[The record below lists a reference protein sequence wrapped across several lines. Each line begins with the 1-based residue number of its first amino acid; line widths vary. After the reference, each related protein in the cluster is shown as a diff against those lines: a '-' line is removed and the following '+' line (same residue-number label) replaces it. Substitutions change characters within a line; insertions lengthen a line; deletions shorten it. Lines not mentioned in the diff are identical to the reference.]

1 MQLHVLDPL
10 VIILLLA
17 GVASAVLGEV
27 SNAVIIGL
35 IVSASTGLNW
45 WQAHRSS
52 KAIARLRDQ
61 VASRATVL
69 QPDGSWKT
77 VAVDEVRVNDVVQL
91 AAGDIVPADARV
103 TEARDLHVQQAAL
116 TGESLPVEKRMCAVP
131 TPERGPDAVDLLF
144 LGTSVVSGT
153 AQAKVLA
160 IGKDTAYGDV
170 VSRLSARPDESEFER
185 GTRHFGLFILRTVVF
200 LILFI
205 LVIHVALGRDP
216 MQSLLFSVALAVG
229 LTPGFLP
236 MISTVTLARGA
247 VAMAHQKVIVRHLP
261 SIQNLG
267 SIDILC
273 SDKTGTLTR
282 GTMSLAMSC
291 DGLGANAT
299 RPLQLA
305 ALNSRFETGIK
316 SPLDAAILEHDA
328 AGRVPFEQYVKED
341 ELPFD
346 FERRRLSVV
355 VRFADEHLFISKGA
369 PEGMLE
375 VCDRIELGEQVVALD
390 PALRARCLETFHSLS
405 AEGYRVL
412 AVAFK
417 HVSGGAGFTTTD
429 ERALTLVGFLTFMD
443 HPLSGVS
450 DSIEQLRRDGVNVK
464 ILTGDNELVTRHIC
478 AQVGLDA
485 QRVVTGNEIEG
496 LDRLALGKL
505 AERTQV
511 FARLSPAQ
519 KHRVVSALKA
529 AGHVVGYMGDG
540 INDAPSLH
548 EADVG
553 ISVAGAVDVARE
565 AAHIVLLDH
574 DLGVLH
580 KGILAGRRSSAN
592 VLKYLLMGTSS
603 NFGNMFSMAAAAL
616 FLPFLPMLPTQ
627 ILLNGLL
634 YDLAQITIP
643 TDGVDSYYLS
653 RPQRWDIGLIRRF
666 MLVIGPISSVYDC
679 LTFWALS
686 SYFDFG
692 EVAFHT
698 GWFLESLCTQTLVL
712 FVIRTT
718 QRPWANRPSLA
729 LMLTTGSVISIALSL
744 PYTPL
749 APLLG
754 FSALPAE
761 YYLFLGAV
769 VLSYLALVEVLK
781 HVVMTRMLFPRSDA
795 RLA

>member
-1 MQLHVLDPL
+1 MHVLDPL

-45 WQAHRSS
+45 WQTHRSS

-61 VASRATVL
+61 VASRAAVL
-69 QPDGSWKT
+69 QRDGSYKS
-77 VAVDEVRVNDVVQL
+77 VAVADVAVGDVVQL

-103 TEARDLHVQQAAL
+103 IEARDLHVQQAAL
-116 TGESLPVEKRMCAVP
+116 TGESLPVEKLACPDPP
-131 TPERGPDAVDLLF
+131 TERGPDAIDLLF
-144 LGTSVVSGT
+144 FGTSVVSGT
-153 AQAKVLA
+153 AKAKVLA
-160 IGKDTAYGDV
+160 VGKDTAYGDI
-170 VSRLSARPDESEFER
+170 VSRLSARPAESEFDR

-247 VAMAHQKVIVRHLP
+247 VAMARQKVIVRHLP

-282 GTMSLAMSC
+282 GTMSLAASC
-291 DGLGANAT
+291 DGLGATAA

-305 ALNSRFETGIK
+305 ALNSRFESGIK
-316 SPLDAAILEHDA
+316 SPLDAAILEDHT
-328 AGRVPFEQYVKED
+328 VSQLPFEQYTKED

-346 FERRRLSVV
+346 FERRRLTVV
-355 VRFADEHLFISKGA
+355 VAAGHEHLFISKGA

-375 VCDRIELGEQVVALD
+375 VCTHIELEGRELELD
-390 PALRARCLETFHSLS
+390 AALRARCLETFHSLS
-405 AEGYRVL
+405 AQGYRVL

-417 HVSGGAGFTTTD
+417 RVTTGSGFTTRD
-429 ERALTLVGFLTFMD
+429 ERELTLVGFLTFMD
-443 HPLSGVS
+443 HPLSGVGA
-450 DSIEQLRRDGVNVK
+450 SIEQLRRDGVNVK
-464 ILTGDNELVTRHIC
+464 ILTGDNELVTRHVC

-485 QRVVTGNEIEG
+485 ERVVLGSELED
-496 LDRLALGKL
+496 LDRIALGKL
-505 AERTQV
+505 AERTVV

-519 KHRVVSALKA
+519 KHRVVAALKA

-553 ISVAGAVDVARE
+553 ISVEGAVDVARE
-565 AAHIVLLDH
+565 AADIVLLDH

-666 MLVIGPISSVYDC
+666 MLVIGPISSIYDC
-679 LTFWALS
+679 LTFWALLK
-686 SYFDFG
+686 YFDFG

-698 GWFLESLCTQTLVL
+698 GWFLESLCSQTLVL

-718 QRPWANRPSLA
+718 QRPWASRPSLP
-729 LMLTTGSVISIALSL
+729 LMLTTGIVISVALLL

-754 FSALPAE
+754 FTPLPLE
-761 YYLFLGAV
+761 YLLFLAVV
-769 VLSYLALVEVLK
+769 VLSYLALVEVIK
-781 HVVMTRMLFPRSDA
+781 RAVMTRFLFGRPNA
-795 RLA
+795 GLA

>member
-1 MQLHVLDPL
+1 M
-10 VIILLLA
+10 
-17 GVASAVLGEV
+17 LGEV

-52 KAIARLRDQ
+52 KAVAKLRGQ
-61 VASRATVL
+61 VASRASVL
-69 QPDGSWKT
+69 QRDGSYAS
-77 VAVDEVRVNDVVQL
+77 VAVEDVAVGDVLQL

-116 TGESLPVEKRMCAVP
+116 TGESLPVEKQPCPDHP
-131 TPERGPDAVDLLF
+131 TERGPDALDLLF
-144 LGTSVVSGT
+144 FGTSVVSGT
-153 AQAKVLA
+153 AKAKVLA
-160 IGKDTAYGDV
+160 VGKDTAYGDI
-170 VSRLSARPDESEFER
+170 VSQLSARPAESEFDR

-247 VAMAHQKVIVRHLP
+247 VDMARQKVIVRHLP

-282 GTMSLAMSC
+282 GTMSLAASC
-291 DGLGANAT
+291 DGLAAT
-299 RPLQLA
+299 AARPLELA
-305 ALNSRFETGIK
+305 ALNSRFESGIK
-316 SPLDAAILEHDA
+316 SPLDAAILEHHA
-328 AGRVPFEQYVKED
+328 VSQIPFEQYTKED

-346 FERRRLSVV
+346 FERRRLTVV
-355 VRFADEHLFISKGA
+355 VAAGHEHVFISKGA

-375 VCDRIELGEQVVALD
+375 VCTRIELEGRELELD
-390 PALRARCLETFHSLS
+390 AALRARCLETFHSLS
-405 AEGYRVL
+405 AQGYRVL

-417 HVSGGAGFTTTD
+417 SVTTGAGFTTRD
-429 ERALTLVGFLTFMD
+429 ERELTLVGFLTFMD
-443 HPLSGVS
+443 HPLSGVGA
-450 DSIEQLRRDGVNVK
+450 SIEQLRRDGVNVK
-464 ILTGDNELVTRHIC
+464 ILTGDNELVTRHVC

-485 QRVVTGNEIEG
+485 ERVVLGSELEG
-496 LDRLALGKL
+496 LDRIALGKL
-505 AERTQV
+505 AERTVV

-519 KHRVVSALKA
+519 KHRVVAALKA

-565 AAHIVLLDH
+565 TADIVLLDH

-679 LTFWALS
+679 LTFWVLLE
-686 SYFDFG
+686 YFDFG

-698 GWFLESLCTQTLVL
+698 GWFLESLCSQTLVL
-712 FVIRTT
+712 LVIRTT
-718 QRPWANRPSLA
+718 QRPWASRPSLA
-729 LMLTTGSVISIALSL
+729 LMLTTGIVISVALLL

-754 FSALPAE
+754 FTPLPLE
-761 YYLFLGAV
+761 YLLFLALV
-769 VLSYLALVEVLK
+769 VFSYLALVEVIK
-781 HVVMTRMLFPRSDA
+781 RAVMTRFLFGRPNA
-795 RLA
+795 RLV